1 MSKNKKHLK
10 NLAPEE
16 LHSAF
21 KNDLYIVSAL
31 RNIFN
36 NFRLVIQTSFHQ
48 LTCVSKWMVKALSH
62 FWKHFNFFSQWSKHI
77 YRHKVLYISD
87 ISKAPQFHTLPTEH
101 SSCSFFG
108 AWSGIVAKKRLHSLS
123 EVKGEPFYIWQYFL
137 PRGRSWL
144 WSRQAGEKHCLWQRM
159 VSRTTPI
166 SDQV

>member
-1 MSKNKKHLK
+1 MSKNKKNLK

-101 SSCSFFG
+101 SSCSFFWG
-108 AWSGIVAKKRLHSLS
+108 MIGYCGKKKIALTFRGKGRTLLYLAILS
-123 EVKGEPFYIWQYFL
+123 PKGKKLVMIKTSWRKTL
-137 PRGRSWL
+137 PVTKDG
-144 WSRQAGEKHCLWQRM
+144 
-159 VSRTTPI
+159 
-166 SDQV
+166 